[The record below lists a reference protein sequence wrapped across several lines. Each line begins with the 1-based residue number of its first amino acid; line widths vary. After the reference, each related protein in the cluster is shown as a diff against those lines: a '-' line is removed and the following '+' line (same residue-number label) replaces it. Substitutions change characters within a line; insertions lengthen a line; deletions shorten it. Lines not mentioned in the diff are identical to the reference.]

1 MRKLTLFLAILFVS
15 VLCSACINNIAIQEL
30 NNKAQE
36 YMQKGDFQS
45 AISRLE
51 SSVDLDGSVFETRY
65 NLGVAYISAQDFKKA
80 QEQLKEAIKIKPDF
94 ADSYYSLAVAQES
107 DALKVLEDTD
117 DENQV
122 EVAVV
127 SDDEYSDLKNISKE
141 DALYMV
147 NLLGEAVNSYNKYLK
162 IKPQEQEREEIFGQ
176 GGYLKENATKKAQ
189 KNEIAED
196 EEEKQKSLH
205 IPYIRCLA

>member
-147 NLLGEAVNSYNKYLK
+147 NLLQEAVKSYNKYLEL
-162 IKPQEQEREEIFGQ
+162 KPQSQDREDILVQ
-176 GGYLKENATKKAQ
+176 VGYLEETASKYAQ
-189 KNEIAED
+189 KYEIAD
-196 EEEKQKSLH
+196 DAEEQQ
-205 IPYIRCLA
+205 

>member
-80 QEQLKEAIKIKPDF
+80 QEQIKEAIKIKPDF

-107 DALKVLEDTD
+107 EALKVLEDTD

-147 NLLGEAVNSYNKYLK
+147 NLLDEAVNAYNKYLEL
-162 IKPQEQEREEIFGQ
+162 KPQTQDKQDVEAQVE
-176 GGYLKENATKKAQ
+176 YLKETASKYAQ
-189 KNEIAED
+189 KYEITGD
-196 EEEKQKSLH
+196 TEEQQ
-205 IPYIRCLA
+205 

>member
-36 YMQKGDFQS
+36 FMQKGDFQS

-51 SSVDLDGSVFETRY
+51 SSVDLDGTVFETRY
-65 NLGVAYISAQDFKKA
+65 NLGVAYISAQEFKKA

-107 DALKVLEDTD
+107 DALKILEVEENDDT
-117 DENQV
+117 NV
-122 EVAVV
+122 EVEVV
-127 SDDEYSDLKNISKE
+127 SDDDNEFSDLKNITGEEAAQLVNMLS
-141 DALYMV
+141 DAV
-147 NLLGEAVNSYNKYLK
+147 SSYKKYLQL
-162 IKPQEQEREEIFGQ
+162 KPDTNDRSDVEAQISYLEQTAAK
-176 GGYLKENATKKAQ
+176 YAQ
-189 KNEIAED
+189 KYQINDNSGVSE
-196 EEEKQKSLH
+196 
-205 IPYIRCLA
+205 

>member
-1 MRKLTLFLAILFVS
+1 MRNLTLFLAILFVS

-36 YMQKGDFQS
+36 YMQKGDIQS
-45 AISRLE
+45 AICRLE
-51 SSVDLDGSVFETRY
+51 SSVDLDGTVFETRY

-107 DALKVLEDTD
+107 EAMKLLEDD
-117 DENQV
+117 ANDETSV

-127 SDDEYSDLKNISKE
+127 PDGEDEYSDLKNISE
-141 DALYMV
+141 QDAKILID
-147 NLLGEAVNSYNKYLK
+147 LLHDSLNSYNKYLEL
-162 IKPQEQEREEIFGQ
+162 KPQTNDRSDVEAQMKYLEETA
-176 GGYLKENATKKAQ
+176 YKYALKYNLVENVGT
-189 KNEIAED
+189 
-196 EEEKQKSLH
+196 EE
-205 IPYIRCLA
+205 

>member
-147 NLLGEAVNSYNKYLK
+147 NLLGEAVNSYNKYLEL
-162 IKPQEQEREEIFGQ
+162 KPQLQDREDILAQ
-176 GGYLKENATKKAQ
+176 VGYLEETASKYAQ
-189 KNEIAED
+189 KYEIAD
-196 EEEKQKSLH
+196 DAEEQQ
-205 IPYIRCLA
+205 

>member
-147 NLLGEAVNSYNKYLK
+147 NLLQEAVKSYNKYLEL
-162 IKPQEQEREEIFGQ
+162 KPQSQDREDILAQ
-176 GGYLKENATKKAQ
+176 VGYLEETASKYAQ
-189 KNEIAED
+189 KYEITNGAE
-196 EEEKQKSLH
+196 EQQ
-205 IPYIRCLA
+205 

>member
-36 YMQKGDFQS
+36 FMQKGDFQS

-51 SSVDLDGSVFETRY
+51 SSVDLDGTVFETRY
-65 NLGVAYISAQDFKKA
+65 NLGVAYISAQEFKKA

-107 DALKVLEDTD
+107 DALKILEVE
-117 DENQV
+117 ENDGTNV
-122 EVAVV
+122 EVEVV
-127 SDDEYSDLKNISKE
+127 SDDDNEFSDLKNITGEEASQ
-141 DALYMV
+141 LV
-147 NLLGEAVNSYNKYLK
+147 NMLSDVVSSYKKYLQL
-162 IKPQEQEREEIFGQ
+162 KPDTNDRADVEAQISYLEQTAAK
-176 GGYLKENATKKAQ
+176 YAQ
-189 KNEIAED
+189 KYQINDNSGVSE
-196 EEEKQKSLH
+196 
-205 IPYIRCLA
+205 

>member
-36 YMQKGDFQS
+36 FMQKGDFQS

-51 SSVDLDGSVFETRY
+51 SSVDLDGTVFETRY
-65 NLGVAYISAQDFKKA
+65 NLGVAYISAQEFKKA

-107 DALKVLEDTD
+107 DALKILEVEEND
-117 DENQV
+117 DSNV
-122 EVAVV
+122 EVEVV
-127 SDDEYSDLKNISKE
+127 SDDDNEFSDLKNITGEEASQLVNMLS
-141 DALYMV
+141 DAV
-147 NLLGEAVNSYNKYLK
+147 SSYKKYLQL
-162 IKPQEQEREEIFGQ
+162 KPDTNDRDDVEAQISYLEQTAAK
-176 GGYLKENATKKAQ
+176 YAQ
-189 KNEIAED
+189 KYQINDNSGVSE
-196 EEEKQKSLH
+196 
-205 IPYIRCLA
+205 

>member
-36 YMQKGDFQS
+36 YMQKGDIQS
-45 AISRLE
+45 AICRLE
-51 SSVDLDGSVFETRY
+51 SSVDLDGTVFETRY

-107 DALKVLEDTD
+107 EAMKLLEDD
-117 DENQV
+117 ANDETSV

-127 SDDEYSDLKNISKE
+127 PDGEDEFSDLKNISE
-141 DALYMV
+141 QDAKILID
-147 NLLGEAVNSYNKYLK
+147 LLHDSLNSYNKYLEL
-162 IKPQEQEREEIFGQ
+162 KPQTNDRSDVEAQMKYLEETA
-176 GGYLKENATKKAQ
+176 YKYALKYNLAENVGT
-189 KNEIAED
+189 
-196 EEEKQKSLH
+196 EE
-205 IPYIRCLA
+205 

>member
-127 SDDEYSDLKNISKE
+127 SDGEYSDLKNISKE

-147 NLLGEAVNSYNKYLK
+147 NHLGEAVNSYNKYLEL
-162 IKPQEQEREEIFGQ
+162 KPQSQDREDILAQ
-176 GGYLKENATKKAQ
+176 VGYLEETASKYAQ
-189 KNEIAED
+189 KYEIAD
-196 EEEKQKSLH
+196 GAEELQ
-205 IPYIRCLA
+205 